1 MGTLRSHEFIRFVAG
16 TIAHLGTKFARQRIW
31 CPRSLFIAV
40 LLLTR
45 ARRRT
50 TYRSL
55 LNTFVADTAALLGWK
70 RRPSLSSLSDARGK
84 LGVDTCRMIL
94 RLLADRLATMTP
106 KRFRHPSGRRFIG
119 MDGVHFIAPRSD
131 DTRRQFNPKKYNTW
145 FASHCPQAL
154 VVAAVDLLKRL
165 PLDFVLLPK
174 GRGERLGAQQ
184 LAEQFRPGDVAVM
197 DRGFPA
203 RWLLGEFVDRQ
214 VDFVVR
220 MTTSVANSWAEVADF
235 LRSGKLEAAIP
246 VSIGGRFVS
255 MRLIR
260 RNFRRGRPRRGQVAE
275 TMVILT
281 TLTAEQGFDRD
292 AIVKLY
298 AARWGVETVF
308 REMKCEFEIERF
320 HARSVTGIEQEIAA
334 VLAWIGFA
342 SAIQFMAEERLPDG
356 RRVYR
361 TLCFE
366 EATKIIEAFLAGRDL
381 DPVFAEAIE
390 NVCRYHYAP
399 KAGRSFPRERKS
411 PIGRWKAGA

>member
-16 TIAHLGTKFARQRIW
+16 TIAHLGTKFSRQRIW
-31 CPRSLFIAV
+31 CPRSIFIAV

-55 LNTFVADTAALLGWK
+55 MNTFLSDTAALLDWK
-70 RRPSLSSLSDARGK
+70 RRPSLSSLSDARAK
-84 LGVDTCRMIL
+84 LGVDSCRMIL
-94 RLLADRLATMTP
+94 RLLAERLATMTP

-131 DTRRQFNPKKYNTW
+131 DTRRTLSPMKYNTW
-145 FASHCPQAL
+145 FASHCPQAF

-174 GRGERLGAQQ
+174 GCGERVGAPR
-184 LAEQFRPGDVAVM
+184 LAEQFHPGDVAVM

-220 MTTSVANSWAEVADF
+220 MTTAAANSWAEVADF
-235 LRSGKLEAAIP
+235 LRSGKLEAIVP
-246 VSIGGRFVS
+246 VRIDGSMVP

-281 TLTAEQGFDRD
+281 TLTTKNGFNRD
-292 AIVKLY
+292 AIIKLY
-298 AARWGVETVF
+298 AARWGIETVF

-320 HARSVTGIEQEIAA
+320 HARSVAGIEQEIAA

-342 SAIQFMAEERLPDG
+342 SAVQFIAEDRLPDN

-366 EATKIIEAFLAGRDL
+366 ESTKIMEAILAGRDL
-381 DPVFAEAIE
+381 NPVLNEAIE
-390 NVCRYHYAP
+390 NVCRYHYTP
-399 KAGRSFPRERKS
+399 RAGRSFPRERKS
-411 PIGRWKAGA
+411 PLGRWKVRA